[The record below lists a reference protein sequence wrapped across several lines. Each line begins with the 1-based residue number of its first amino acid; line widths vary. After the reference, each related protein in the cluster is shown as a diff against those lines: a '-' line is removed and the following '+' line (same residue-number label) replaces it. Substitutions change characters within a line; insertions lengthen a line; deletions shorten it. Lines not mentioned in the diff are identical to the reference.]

1 MNAGARL
8 ALAIHGILSLLAAS
22 SAWAFGHP
30 LKVGLADMC
39 PTNGAA
45 TVQAAYVDA
54 VAAAG
59 DVPVVLPR
67 QTDTNRISRLM
78 DGVDVLLLC
87 GGADVDPARYGEKPS
102 PKLGAVNAVR
112 DDFEWRLLD
121 EAVRRRLPVFGIC
134 RGMQVLN
141 VYFGGTL
148 VQDIPT
154 EVPGCLRHR
163 KGPDEQDFPAH
174 SIGIAPSSR
183 LAAALGRTNLVVNT
197 FHHQC
202 LERIA
207 PGFRVTALSADGVPE
222 AFEGEEYPAAGVQFH
237 PEKTLAEDPGHLL
250 KAVFDRLLFL
260 CGKVADPNYDESK
273 VLPYELADP
282 LVFADGR
289 RVMRPEDW
297 PARRAEIVSIFERE
311 MYGRTPPAPEAVV
324 AELVDERESC
334 AMFAL
339 RRRYRMWFKADRTG
353 PCVEWI
359 VFLPR
364 QAQGKV
370 PVILFLNPR
379 GNHEL
384 VYDED
389 IPVTSAW
396 VRNNANFFVSDHRAS
411 PKTRGVMADPSKR
424 FHLPINVLLAR
435 GYAVMS
441 ACYAE
446 LSPDPDRRAGDD
458 VKELPYRGVFELWPR
473 RNPEG
478 LSEVTALGAWAWGL
492 SRGLDLAERIPEI
505 DAKRNVVTG
514 CSRLGKAA
522 LIAGSRDE
530 RFAVVVPN
538 QTGCG
543 GAPLAKRYFGEN
555 VSTETWQF
563 PHWFCRNYLK
573 YAENEA
579 ALPFDQH
586 LLLASIAPRHLLVQG
601 FNRPWFDT
609 KGEYLACRAA
619 SPVWEFLG
627 KGGMPDA
634 GFPENNSTAS
644 VGSHLGYVRRIGE
657 HGLAAADW
665 LWMIDFADKALKA
678 EGR

>member
-1 MNAGARL
+1 MMKANRL
-8 ALAIHGILSLLAAS
+8 VLSGLVGLAAVS
-22 SAWAFGHP
+22 SVWAYGHP
-30 LKVGLADMC
+30 LKIGLADMC
-39 PTNGAA
+39 PTNGE
-45 TVQAAYVDA
+45 TKVQAAYRDA
-54 VAAAG
+54 VIAVG
-59 DVPVVLPR
+59 DVPVVLPW
-67 QTDTNRISRLM
+67 QSDTNRIARSL
-78 DGVDVLLLC
+78 DGIDLLVFC
-87 GGADVDPARYGEKPS
+87 GGADVAPARYGEEPS
-102 PKLGAVNAVR
+102 PKLGTVNAVR
-112 DDFEWRLLD
+112 DEFEWKLLD

-134 RGMQVLN
+134 RGMQLIN
-141 VYFGGTL
+141 VHFGGTL

-154 EVPGCLRHR
+154 EIAGNLRHR
-163 KGPDEQDFPAH
+163 RGSEDTDFPRHA
-174 SIGIAPSSR
+174 IELAPSSR
-183 LAAALGRTNLVVNT
+183 LAAVLGCTNMTVNS
-197 FHHQC
+197 FHHQSV
-202 LERIA
+202 EKIA
-207 PGFRVTALSADGVPE
+207 PGFRATAWTADGVVE
-222 AFEGEEYPAAGVQFH
+222 AFESDDYPAAGVQFH
-237 PEKTLAEDPGHLL
+237 PEKMMAADAGHPIR
-250 KAVFDRLLFL
+250 AVFERLLFL
-260 CGKVADPNYDESK
+260 SGKVADPNYDAAK
-273 VLPYELADP
+273 VRPYDLEDP

-289 RVMRPEDW
+289 RVTHPDDW
-297 PARRAEIVSIFERE
+297 PARRAEIVSLFERE
-311 MYGRTPPAPEAVV
+311 MYGRTPPKPEAVV
-324 AELVDERESC
+324 TELVDERESC

-339 RRRYRMWFKADRTG
+339 RRRYRMWFRPDRTG

-364 QAQGKV
+364 QAKGPS

-384 VYDED
+384 VPDDD
-389 IPVTSAW
+389 IPVTTAW
-396 VRNNANFFVSDHRAS
+396 VRNNPNFFVTDHRAS
-411 PKTRGVMADPSKR
+411 PKTRGVMTDPSKR
-424 FHLPINVLLAR
+424 FHLPLNVLLAR

-458 VKELPYRGVFELWPR
+458 MRELPYRGVFTLWPK

-478 LSEVTALGAWAWGL
+478 LSEPTALGAWAWGL

-619 SPVWEFLG
+619 SPVWTFLG
-627 KGGMPDA
+627 KGGLPDT
-634 GFPENNSTAS
+634 GFPENHSTAAI
-644 VGSHLGYVRRIGE
+644 GSHLGYVRRIGE

-665 LWMIDFADKALKA
+665 MWLVDFADQAFA
-678 EGR
+678 GTVSR